1 MDTVYSENNHI
12 IMVGKVTS
20 DKRFSHEIYGEKFY
34 IFDLSVPRLSGNS
47 DIIPITISE
56 RLMVNGELPIGTK
69 ITVEGQFRS
78 YNSYGEGKNKL
89 VLTVFAKN
97 VTLLED
103 QESEVEAR
111 KDFISNEVTL
121 IGYICKKPVYRQTP
135 FGREIADI
143 LLAVNRAYSKSDYIP
158 CIAWG
163 RTARFCENMEVGT
176 EVKLVGRVQSRQY
189 EKKHEDGT
197 VENKVAYEVSV
208 GSLEVVNQKDD
219 GEAEE
224 APVEENK
231 EANEIPVEAFDMMI
245 GNIIDD
251 KEVQDKVGYEKYDI
265 VAANI
270 LADVLVPL
278 TPVIIHQ
285 LKKGGIY
292 ITSGIIEDKEEVVVE
307 AVKKAGLEVLEVNHQ
322 GEWVSVTARKN

>member
-78 YNSYGEGKNKL
+78 YNSFENERNKL
-89 VLTVFAKN
+89 ILTVFAKD
-97 VTLLED
+97 V
-103 QESEVEAR
+103 QELPENEEQEVEVEGEDGEIA
-111 KDFISNEVTL
+111 KKEEMTNEVVL
-121 IGYICKKPVYRQTP
+121 IGFVCKKPIYRQTP
-135 FGREIADI
+135 FGREIADL
-143 LLAVNRAYSKSDYIP
+143 LLAVNRAYNKSDYIP
-158 CIAWG
+158 TIAWG
-163 RTARFCENMEVGT
+163 RNARFCQNIEVGT
-176 EVKLVGRVQSRQY
+176 QVKIIGRVQSRQY
-189 EKKHEDGT
+189 EKKYEDGT

-224 APVEENK
+224 APVEEENK
-231 EANEIPVEAFDMMI
+231 EAI
-245 GNIIDD
+245 
-251 KEVQDKVGYEKYDI
+251 
-265 VAANI
+265 
-270 LADVLVPL
+270 
-278 TPVIIHQ
+278 
-285 LKKGGIY
+285 
-292 ITSGIIEDKEEVVVE
+292 
-307 AVKKAGLEVLEVNHQ
+307 
-322 GEWVSVTARKN
+322 